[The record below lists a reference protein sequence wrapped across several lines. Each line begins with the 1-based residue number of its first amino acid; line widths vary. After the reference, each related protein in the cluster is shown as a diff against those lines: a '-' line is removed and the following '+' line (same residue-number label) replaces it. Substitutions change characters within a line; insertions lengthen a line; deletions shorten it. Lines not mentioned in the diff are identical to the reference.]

1 MNGIK
6 PITVKNIVSQFQKGL
21 SVNWLMTLVETGLM
35 TLIPLFIGYAID
47 GLLEKNTE
55 SLMDLV
61 IVVSVLIVI
70 SVLRRIYD
78 TRVFGDI
85 RVATSVKLEQQSP
98 DLPVSTLN
106 ARLEMGRE
114 LVDFLEFKVP
124 ELTNAVVQLVISFV
138 VLFSYAAYLSYA
150 ALAAALLMLG
160 IYALFHHRF
169 YQLNQEYNHQHEK
182 QVKVLETKSRRGLF
196 VHLSRLKNTE
206 VKLSDTE
213 SILYGLIISIL
224 MAFVIF
230 NLWFATSHIAI
241 TVGTIFAIVS
251 YSWEFVESALV
262 LPDTLQ
268 GWTRLSEIMDRI
280 NGKPDRNK
288 QKELNNSPQKV
299 EV

>member
-1 MNGIK
+1 MKNNES
-6 PITVKNIVSQFQKGL
+6 ITVRNIVSQFRKGL
-21 SVNWLMTLVETGLM
+21 SLNWLMTLVETALM

-47 GLLEKNTE
+47 GLLEKKTDA
-55 SLMDLV
+55 LIDLII
-61 IVVSVLIVI
+61 IVAVLIVI
-70 SVLRRIYD
+70 SVVRRLYD
-78 TRVFGDI
+78 TRVFGGI
-85 RVATSVKLEQQSP
+85 RVATTLKLEKKSP
-98 DLPVSTLN
+98 DLAVSTLN

-124 ELTNAVVQLVISFV
+124 ELTNALVQLVISFI
-138 VLFSYAAYLSYA
+138 VLFSFAAYLSYA
-150 ALAAALLMLG
+150 ALAAAFLMLG

-169 YQLNQEYNHQHEK
+169 YRLNHEYNHQHEK
-182 QVKVLETKSRRGLF
+182 QVKVLETRSKRGLF

-213 SILYGLIISIL
+213 SILYGLIIMVL
-224 MAFVIF
+224 MGFVIF
-230 NLWFATSHIAI
+230 NLWYATTHIVI

-280 NGKPDRNK
+280 NGNAKDNKRLARIEDK
-288 QKELNNSPQKV
+288 QKLSA
-299 EV
+299 